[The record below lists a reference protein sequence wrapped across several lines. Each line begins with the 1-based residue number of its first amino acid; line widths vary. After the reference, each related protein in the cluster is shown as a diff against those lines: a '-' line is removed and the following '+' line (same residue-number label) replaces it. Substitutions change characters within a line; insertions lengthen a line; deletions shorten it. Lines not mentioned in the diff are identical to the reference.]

1 MAVQARGDY
10 VTIYVFDCL
19 ENGCVVTTEKH
30 TPNAAKIPNVCE
42 YFHVEWTDLEGFM
55 ESEQWRF

>member
-1 MAVQARGDY
+1 M
-10 VTIYVFDCL
+10 TIYVFDCL

-42 YFHVEWTDLEGFM
+42 YFQVEWTDLEGFM